1 MAVYEKGTAQIER
14 NKEGVPCWDGNAA
27 TFQEY
32 SVMSQ
37 KPGWISHEGGVQ
49 KLLDHLRRHLGQPQ
63 LTEMSEYMMKYFK
76 QTKRRRNETMNDYI
90 TRKAEVYA
98 RACLTLD
105 RVQKRFSPPAART
118 WARSSQ
124 RASDSMS
131 TISPAP
137 PAEQDDQ
144 AQGQE
149 PDPAEHDA
157 EDEEAENGSG
167 NDWRWN
173 QSWWQSGDW
182 YHRDWWQES
191 WHRSTY
197 DTSDSWTSEVAEL
210 LPTFVQGCCKMQD
223 LRYMNGT

>member
-1 MAVYEKGTAQIER
+1 MRQWMTTSLARQKSMPGHVWPWTASRKGSRPRRLGLGLE
-14 NKEGVPCWDGNAA
+14 AA
-27 TFQEY
+27 
-32 SVMSQ
+32 S
-37 KPGWISHEGGVQ
+37 
-49 KLLDHLRRHLGQPQ
+49 
-63 LTEMSEYMMKYFK
+63 
-76 QTKRRRNETMNDYI
+76 
-90 TRKAEVYA
+90 A
-98 RACLTLD
+98 RVILC
-105 RVQKRFSPPAART
+105 
-118 WARSSQ
+118 
-124 RASDSMS
+124 

>member
-1 MAVYEKGTAQIER
+1 
-14 NKEGVPCWDGNAA
+14 
-27 TFQEY
+27 
-32 SVMSQ
+32 MSQ

-124 RASDSMS
+124 RASDSMYY
-131 TISPAP
+131 
-137 PAEQDDQ
+137 
-144 AQGQE
+144 
-149 PDPAEHDA
+149 
-157 EDEEAENGSG
+157 
-167 NDWRWN
+167 
-173 QSWWQSGDW
+173 QSS
-182 YHRDWWQES
+182 S
-191 WHRSTY
+191 S
-197 DTSDSWTSEVAEL
+197 
-210 LPTFVQGCCKMQD
+210 C
-223 LRYMNGT
+223 